1 MASHTGC
8 VPTLGTLTGEIMVRA
23 PDPSPNQYSQLCVLG
38 LKMDA
43 TSVCEC
49 VASAQC
55 RNEWAC
61 VTCNVLCSPGFFKI
75 LRGEDHCGIES
86 EIVAGIP
93 V

>member
-49 VASAQC
+49 VASAQ
-55 RNEWAC
+55 
-61 VTCNVLCSPGFFKI
+61 
-75 LRGEDHCGIES
+75 
-86 EIVAGIP
+86 
-93 V
+93 